1 MTRRI
6 IAVFDKTR
14 RIVTAFE
21 WPPTP
26 YPPFWRAW
34 DDDLG
39 ADASPY
45 GQGETEAEAIADLM
59 AQLEDRR

>member
-6 IAVFDKTR
+6 I
-14 RIVTAFE
+14 TAFE
-21 WPPTP
+21 WPPGP
-26 YPPFWRAW
+26 LCYFPESPGFWRAW
-34 DDDLG
+34 DDDMG

-45 GQGETEAEAIADLM
+45 GEGATKDEAIADLL

>member
-6 IAVFDKTR
+6 IA
-14 RIVTAFE
+14 AYE

-34 DDDLG
+34 DDNLG
-39 ADASPY
+39 ADTSPY
-45 GQGETEAEAIADLM
+45 GQGKTEAEAIADLM
-59 AQLEDRR
+59 AQLEDEG